1 MPNSPI
7 ERLRRVG
14 KIEACSFLILLFIA
28 MPLKYLAGQ
37 PLAVKLVGWA
47 HGVLF
52 VWFCWVLFQAW
63 RSRLP
68 FPMAVVA
75 FIASLVPFGPFI
87 IDGKLKLFEEAADEP
102 ARLAAM
108 RRFRRLFILAA
119 IAVPALIVI
128 ALVLRF
134 AFFSGPFRKPE
145 TITSQPII
153 DVHCHVAGLGGGD
166 SGCFVSP
173 ALRANFRFGIYL
185 KGFGVTQE
193 ELKTQGDQLGIQ
205 RIAERIT
212 ASKHVDKAV
221 VLAIDGVINKDGELD
236 RELTEFYVPNE
247 FVARETARYPNLLF
261 GASINP
267 HRPDAL
273 QRLEWAKANG
283 AVLVKWIPSVMLI
296 DPADESLRPF
306 YEKMKQLNLP
316 LLTHGGQEK
325 SFTHAHDEL
334 ADPERLKL
342 PLEIGVKV
350 IVAHVASTGENE
362 GVEDF
367 QRLLPMFETYPN
379 LYADISSLTQGNKIG
394 YLRRTLADKRLDGR
408 LLYGTDYP
416 LINTT
421 LVSPW
426 FFPLNLTREQ
436 MTEISA
442 IENPFDRDAR
452 LKQALGV
459 PNDVFG
465 RTAEFLGISN

>member
-1 MPNSPI
+1 MSHSPI

-14 KIEACSFLILLFIA
+14 KIEACSFLVLLFIA

-37 PLAVKLVGWA
+37 PLAVKIVGWA

-68 FPMAVVA
+68 FLMAVVA
-75 FIASLVPFGPFI
+75 FIASLVPFGPFV
-87 IDGKLKLFEEAADEP
+87 IDGRLKLFEEAADEP
-102 ARLAAM
+102 ARLATL
-108 RRFRRLFILAA
+108 RLFRRLLRFGL
-119 IAVPALIVI
+119 IAVPVIIVVV
-128 ALVLRF
+128 LVLRLI
-134 AFFSGPFRKPE
+134 FFSGPFRKPE
-145 TITSQPII
+145 TVSSRPII
-153 DVHCHVAGLGGGD
+153 DLHCHVAGLGGGD

-173 ALRANFRFGIYL
+173 NLRANFRFAIYL

-193 ELKTQGDQLGIQ
+193 ELKTQGDQLGIK
-205 RIAERIT
+205 RIAERID
-212 ASKHVDKAV
+212 ASRHVDKAV
-221 VLAIDGVINKDGELD
+221 VLAVDGVMNKDGELD
-236 RELTEFYVPNE
+236 RKRTEFYVPNE

-267 HRPDAL
+267 YRRDAL
-273 QRLEWAKANG
+273 QRLDWVKANG
-283 AVLVKWIPSVMLI
+283 AVLVKWIPSVMLV

-306 YEKMKQLNLP
+306 YQRMRELNLP

-325 SFTHAHDEL
+325 SFTNARDEL
-334 ADPERLKL
+334 ADPVRLKL
-342 PLEIGVKV
+342 PLDMGVKV

-367 QRLLPMFETYPN
+367 QRLLPLFETYPN
-379 LYADISSLTQGNKIG
+379 LYSDISSLTQGNKIG
-394 YLRRTLADKRLDGR
+394 YLRRTLADKRLAGR

-416 LINTT
+416 LINTA

-426 FFPLNLTREQ
+426 FFPLNLTRKQ
-436 MTEISA
+436 MTEISG
-442 IENPFDRDAR
+442 IGNPFDRDAR

-459 PNDVFG
+459 PNEIFG
-465 RTAEFLGISN
+465 RTAAFLGIPH